1 MAKNPPNKKVSAAS
15 GAKRPAAQSNKP
27 VAKSTGRPAELFTW
41 LAVGLVVVVVA
52 ALVIIKVSTGSSATG
67 NSSFQATDA
76 TTVAELTTIPASIFN
91 TVGVTSPV
99 APVTAPQILKGQPA
113 LTGTSS
119 TGAKLPEIFYL
130 GAEYC
135 PFCAAQRWATII
147 ALSRFGTWS
156 GLGNMASSTYSG
168 EYAPGTPTFTFV
180 KAKYKSKYLVFVA
193 VEQYNNVFNTALNF
207 YSPLQQPSPMEKAN
221 FKKYDTSKYI
231 KGYTAQQNYSIPYLT
246 FANKFLVGG
255 ASFSPLTLAN
265 ISRSQ
270 IAKGLSDP
278 TSPVTDAIIAS
289 ANYQTA
295 AFCTLTNNLP
305 ANVCTSSAVKAAK
318 RAMGIK

>member
-1 MAKNPPNKKVSAAS
+1 MAKTPPNKKVSAAS
-15 GAKRPAAQSNKP
+15 GARKP
-27 VAKSTGRPAELFTW
+27 GANSAKTNAKTTGRPAGLFTW

-52 ALVIIKVSTGSSATG
+52 TLVVIKVSTGSTATG
-67 NSSFQATDA
+67 TSSYQPTDA

-91 TVGVTSPV
+91 TVGITSPV
-99 APVTAPQILKGQPA
+99 APVTAPQVLKGQPA

-119 TGAKLPEIFYL
+119 TGAKLPEVFYL

-135 PFCAAQRWATII
+135 PFCAAQRWSTII

-156 GLGNMASSTYSG
+156 GLGNVASSTHAG
-168 EYAPGTPTFTFV
+168 EFAPGTPTFTFV
-180 KAKYKSKYLVFVA
+180 KAKYKSKLLTFA
-193 VEQYNNVFNTALNF
+193 SVEQYDNIFNTALNF
-207 YSPLQQPSPMEKAN
+207 YSPLQKPKGAEKAN
-221 FKKYDTSKYI
+221 FTKYDTSKFI
-231 KGYTAQQNYSIPYLT
+231 KGITAQQNYSIPYMT
-246 FANKFLVGG
+246 FANKFLVAG

-265 ISRSQ
+265 LSRGT

-295 AFCTLTNNLP
+295 ALCNVTKNVP
-305 ANVCTSSAVKAAK
+305 AKVCTSSGVKAAK
-318 RAMGIK
+318 KAMGIQ